1 MNHLLHMK
9 QWEDAIRPC
18 LFYLA
23 FCDFSSLERQFRP
36 ILYSLRCSDIV
47 SRICYSGLSGLSGRH
62 RFAFLSDQ
70 KREISL
76 EQKKND
82 NCHNCQNREK
92 QVRAFWWRGV
102 HAEKSF
108 SNQGVFP
115 IIRKRRLFR
124 KRCFASAPFPESCR
138 MEWRTPRRGKRV
150 RHPARRCE
158 RGAPAGDHRVLP
170 QRDTSVERS
179 EGRAVTKTRTA
190 PVASRHGRCGA
201 AARAGRPGGQASRP
215 TAKPHERRAHGNG
228 AREAKLRGGRG
239 GWGVGGGGVSRSSVC
254 R

>member
-1 MNHLLHMK
+1 MIGSAIGPGFSPQDLPKTSKAGCCSFSLLYMLFVPQRARMSETPIILVFAILSNEDTFAERNMNHLLHMK

-23 FCDFSSLERQFRP
+23 FCDFSSLERQFRS
-36 ILYSLRCSDIV
+36 ILHSLRCSDIV
-47 SRICYSGLSGLSGRH
+47 SRICYSGLSGLSERH

-124 KRCFASAPFPESCR
+124 KRCFLLRHFLFLPKLNATVVVASTC
-138 MEWRTPRRGKRV
+138 
-150 RHPARRCE
+150 
-158 RGAPAGDHRVLP
+158 
-170 QRDTSVERS
+170 S
-179 EGRAVTKTRTA
+179 EGVD
-190 PVASRHGRCGA
+190 AS
-201 AARAGRPGGQASRP
+201 GGI
-215 TAKPHERRAHGNG
+215 E
-228 AREAKLRGGRG
+228 
-239 GWGVGGGGVSRSSVC
+239 
-254 R
+254 

>member
-1 MNHLLHMK
+1 MK

-23 FCDFSSLERQFRP
+23 FCDFSSLERQFRS
-36 ILYSLRCSDIV
+36 ILHSLRCSDIV

-115 IIRKRRLFR
+115 IIRKRRLFC
-124 KRCFASAPFPESCR
+124 KRCFASAP
-138 MEWRTPRRGKRV
+138 K
-150 RHPARRCE
+150 
-158 RGAPAGDHRVLP
+158 GAPP
-170 QRDTSVERS
+170 
-179 EGRAVTKTRTA
+179 
-190 PVASRHGRCGA
+190 GA

-215 TAKPHERRAHGNG
+215 TAKPHERAHDHGTRAVRTATGSRNRVRAVRTTIAHSC
-228 AREAKLRGGRG
+228 LPSIVPGGRG
-239 GWGVGGGGVSRSSVC
+239 LFDGQTRF
-254 R
+254 

>member
-1 MNHLLHMK
+1 MK

-23 FCDFSSLERQFRP
+23 FCDFSSLERQFRS
-36 ILYSLRCSDIV
+36 ILHSLRCSDIV

-115 IIRKRRLFR
+115 IIRKRRLFC
-124 KRCFASAPFPESCR
+124 KRCFASAP
-138 MEWRTPRRGKRV
+138 K
-150 RHPARRCE
+150 
-158 RGAPAGDHRVLP
+158 GAPP
-170 QRDTSVERS
+170 
-179 EGRAVTKTRTA
+179 
-190 PVASRHGRCGA
+190 GA
-201 AARAGRPGGQASRP
+201 AARVGSPGGRPSRP
-215 TAKPHERRAHGNG
+215 TATGNER
-228 AREAKLRGGRG
+228 
-239 GWGVGGGGVSRSSVC
+239 V
-254 R
+254 